1 MFVARGFTTATVL
14 AAERLS
20 ACNRLAA
27 HGLIFAVNSA
37 YAIVVAHNYQVA
49 RSPQ

>member
-20 ACNRLAA
+20 KRSRLAA
-27 HGLIFAVNSA
+27 SALIFAVNSA
-37 YAIVVAHNYQVA
+37 CATVVGHNYQVA